1 MKQRKKDG
9 MGFFSTKPDGK
20 LIDSASL
27 YANRE
32 WPCLMAMVIEQST
45 EGVAVSDLEG
55 NIQYINK
62 AFATIYG
69 YNPKKLIDKNLSI
82 FHIPDQLSAV
92 REANEQ
98 IKKTGFFTGE
108 IWHSRKDG
116 SVFPT
121 LMQNTLLKDEKGR
134 AVGIIAMIRDISDLK
149 QAQKE
154 LSEYRNQLE
163 KMVKKKTRDLQKA
176 NKKLQQQ
183 MKEKEITEKELQKF
197 SAMLEEQ
204 KASVERKNIALQE
217 VLEQLHRE
225 KDQIKKDVMANVEN
239 LLIPVMQRMKIG
251 SSKEGRRNFEIFER
265 ELKNLTSSF
274 GRSVSDK
281 KLRLTPREIE
291 ICDMIRNGL
300 TSKEISRILGLSK
313 KSVDGHR
320 NRIRNKLGIRNKKY
334 NLTSV
339 LQHL

>member
-1 MKQRKKDG
+1 MRQRKKDG
-9 MGFFSTKPDGK
+9 MGFFPPKPDGK
-20 LIDSASL
+20 LIDSISL
-27 YANRE
+27 YTNRE
-32 WPCLMAMVIEQST
+32 WPCLLAMVIEQST
-45 EGVAVSDLEG
+45 EGVAVIDLEG

-62 AFATIYG
+62 AFATIHG
-69 YNPKKLIDKNLSI
+69 YNPKKLIGKHISI
-82 FHIPDQLSAV
+82 FHTPDQLTAV
-92 REANEQ
+92 RESIEQ
-98 IKKTGFFTGE
+98 LKKTGVFTGE

-134 AVGIIAMIRDISDLK
+134 AVGMIGTIRNISDLK

-163 KMVKKKTRDLQKA
+163 KMVEKKTRDFQKA
-176 NKKLQQQ
+176 NKELQEQI
-183 MKEKEITEKELQKF
+183 KEKERIEKELQKF
-197 SAMLEEQ
+197 SAWLEEQ
-204 KASVERKNIALQE
+204 KEAVERKNIALQE
-217 VLEQLHRE
+217 ILEEIHRE
-225 KDQIKKDVMANVEN
+225 KEQIKKGVMANVEN
-239 LLIPVMQRMKIG
+239 ILIPIIRRMKKG
-251 SSKEGRRNFEIFER
+251 PDKEGKKNFAILEQ

-274 GRSVSDK
+274 GRSMSDK

-291 ICDMIRNGL
+291 ICDMIKNGL
-300 TSKEISRILGLSK
+300 TSKEIAHTLKLSK